1 VIDLSNQKAIEILLV
16 EDNPGDARLTA
27 ELLRDS
33 GISIKINHVRDG
45 VQALA
50 LLRREGAYREAP
62 QMELLLLDL
71 NLPRVDGRE
80 MLTQI
85 KRDPKL
91 RTIPVVVLTGSHDEV
106 GLRKSLAQADSFMV
120 KPVDTEKL
128 VVILASLRRAMSSR
142 ASPGWLANYVRPAIR
157 SSAFRSRWSG

>member
-1 VIDLSNQKAIEILLV
+1 MIDLSNRKAIEILLV

-50 LLRREGAYREAP
+50 LLRHEGAYRNAP

-80 MLTQI
+80 MLAQI

-128 VVILASLRRAMSSR
+128 VAILASLQRAMSNR
-142 ASPGWLANYVRPAIR
+142 VPPGWPANYIRPGIR
-157 SSAFRSRWSG
+157 SSAFRN